1 MEDEKKK
8 KRNKKKKNKQSKST
22 EGVGGAGDLD
32 SGEPASCLD
41 DDHVSN
47 GQDDRVDGHVQV
59 SDAHYG
65 SDVQNLNVDLNGHLL
80 NGTVSL
86 DFFSPLGLLVLV
98 SYMHMCIYICE

>member
-1 MEDEKKK
+1 MEDDKKK

-47 GQDDRVDGHVQV
+47 GQDDRVDGHVEV
-59 SDAHYG
+59 SDAHNG

-86 DFFSPLGLLVLV
+86 DFFFPIRFTCS
-98 SYMHMCIYICE
+98 CIVYAYVYICM